1 MAELVPLRAGDLAVD
16 VAPHLGGSIVAFTR
30 GSERILRE
38 TPPTALSEKK
48 PTLAGSYP
56 MIPFSNRIADARF
69 AFGGESFQL
78 DRNFGTSPHAIH
90 GNAWQRDWTVEDAQ
104 PSEAL
109 LSLDHDPAEGTRAR
123 EWPFAYRAEQQFV
136 LTPDALAVT
145 ICLTNRDRRAM
156 PAGFGLHPYFD
167 RSGATL
173 QFGAD
178 AVWESDERLLP
189 TRRTAVPEAW
199 NCRDARRIDDVA
211 AVDHL
216 FEGWNGTAE
225 IAYPERGLAI
235 RLVADPIFSRLIVF
249 HAEDRNFFAVEPA
262 THMVDAINR
271 MDSVADHGLTLL
283 EPGARLIGT
292 VRFEI
297 GTLR

>member
-30 GSERILRE
+30 GSARILRE

-69 AFGGESFQL
+69 AFGGESFEL

-109 LSLDHDPAEGTRAR
+109 LSLDHDPAEAGRAR
-123 EWPFAYRAEQQFV
+123 EWPFAYRAEQRFV
-136 LTPDALAVT
+136 LTPDSLAVT
-145 ICLTNRDRRAM
+145 IRLTNRDRRAM

-167 RSGATL
+167 RAGATL
-173 QFGAD
+173 TFRAE
-178 AVWESDERLLP
+178 AVWQSDDRLLP
-189 TRRTAVPEAW
+189 TRSTPVPEKW
-199 NCRDARRIDDVA
+199 NCCSSKRIEDVA

-216 FEGWNGTAE
+216 FEGWGGTAE
-225 IAYPERGLAI
+225 IAYPERGLVI
-235 RLVADPIFSRLIVF
+235 RIAADPILSRLIVF
-249 HAEDRNFFAVEPA
+249 RADERNFFAIEPA

-271 MDSVADHGLTLL
+271 MDSVADHGLTIL
-283 EPGARLIGT
+283 EPGACLVGT